1 MNSAP
6 ASLFPSFP
14 PLSLNSHF
22 RLSLS
27 LTHSFSEPA
36 AAGEMKSDSRK
47 SPGRLSAQ
55 EEQEEGREMAEGRPN
70 TEDKSNKRRS
80 CRHPE
85 DGRYHILPAGSVAN
99 CATVQP
105 RLLLVKVA
113 RRGWLSQE
121 EWRQIRKMAQ
131 LSADV
136 SGCCKWG
143 RGGMEGAA
151 EYSVHLQPKEPLPQ
165 FRGLCVTHL

>member
-1 MNSAP
+1 
-6 ASLFPSFP
+6 
-14 PLSLNSHF
+14 
-22 RLSLS
+22 
-27 LTHSFSEPA
+27 
-36 AAGEMKSDSRK
+36 MKSDRK

-55 EEQEEGREMAEGRPN
+55 EEQEEGREMALGRPN

-80 CRHPE
+80 CRHP

-105 RLLLVKVA
+105 RLLLVKSA

-131 LSADV
+131 PSADV

-151 EYSVHLQPKEPLPQ
+151 EKIVHLQPKEPLPQ